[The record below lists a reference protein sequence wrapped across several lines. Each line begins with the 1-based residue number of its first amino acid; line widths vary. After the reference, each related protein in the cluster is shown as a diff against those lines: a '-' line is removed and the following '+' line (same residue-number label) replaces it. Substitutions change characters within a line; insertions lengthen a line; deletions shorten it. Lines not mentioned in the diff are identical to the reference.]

1 MAPKWVALASQTR
14 AKSAEDTGCA
24 RDVAVD
30 RAALATEKELC
41 MSGDQVRG
49 VEPEGEPFKALVSG
63 QRMRVAEG
71 MNFL

>member
-1 MAPKWVALASQTR
+1 MLVSQTR
-14 AKSAEDTGCA
+14 ARSAEETGWA

-41 MSGDQVRG
+41 MSGDQVSV

-63 QRMRVAEG
+63 QRMQAVEG